1 MMVLRWIENALFLWR
16 PCVWRE
22 AIFSVLYHK
31 ATSRRSDEFKAEF
44 GRGLGMGR
52 EQGWTSLVTMSNEKN
67 SSHLV
72 FSIFICNYNILC
84 MQYYFCFIIVHH
96 INHIY
101 HPLSHSLL
109 HVLQA
114 EALAAFSPKL
124 SFKDVCLV
132 NNFGG

>member
-1 MMVLRWIENALFLWR
+1 MLYFYGDHVFEEKLSFQCPIIKPLAEEVMSLRQNLVEVLEWGE
-16 PCVWRE
+16 
-22 AIFSVLYHK
+22 S
-31 ATSRRSDEFKAEF
+31 
-44 GRGLGMGR
+44 
-52 EQGWTSLVTMSNEKN
+52 SLVTMSNEKN